1 MCTDDVAERLPQR
14 GVNYSAFVDM
24 LGGAAL
30 AIAHYEDK
38 NIVLDLV
45 HEVPAP
51 HSPNAAVVQ
60 FVPVLRRFDCWSVT
74 VDAYAGKWPRDA
86 FQEHSISYQAAEQNK
101 SEIYTAFLPLLNS
114 RVVRLIEH
122 PRMRHQLIS
131 LERSTRSGGKDKID
145 HPRYGRDDVV
155 NAAAGA
161 CIEANTYGAAMP
173 VHRLQAY
180 ADDSGSR
187 GLDAYADRR
196 PAVAS
201 TGWFSG
207 PGDHPTW
214 NEGRQTH
221 GIN

>member
-1 MCTDDVAERLPQR
+1 LCTDDVAERLPQR

-51 HSPNAAVVQ
+51 HSPNAAVAQ

-114 RVVRLIEH
+114 RVVRLIEY

-155 NAAAGA
+155 NALAGA
-161 CIEANTYGAAMP
+161 CIAANTYGAALP
-173 VHRLQAY
+173 IH
-180 ADDSGSR
+180 
-187 GLDAYADRR
+187 
-196 PAVAS
+196 
-201 TGWFSG
+201 
-207 PGDHPTW
+207 
-214 NEGRQTH
+214 
-221 GIN
+221 